1 MTYSPRTLTCLALLA
16 TAGRA
21 AQAQQQKLPPIRALG
36 KVDVVAA
43 EPFGSV
49 STTRALR
56 DGRVLVNDIIGR
68 RVVLLDSA
76 LATFTVVA
84 DTTSA
89 TANAYSSR
97 FGGLIPFTGD
107 STLFVDPTSLS
118 MLVIDGTGKVGR
130 VMSIPR
136 PNDAQSLIGGPNG
149 APSFDGQGRLVYR
162 ASPGFRFGGGGRP
175 GAGAAQR
182 GGAGEDGRRRE
193 TADRP
198 REGGGRTEGPGGA
211 PFEPPQFPD
220 SLPIVRIELATR
232 AMDTVAHVKV
242 TRPRLTVAQ
251 DSGGRM
257 RMSSIIDPLPIT
269 DDWAVLT
276 DGSIA
281 VVRGLDYHVDWVR
294 ADGTKSSS
302 GKIPFQW
309 RHLSDSDKVAFID
322 STRTAMEKV
331 RAQFQAQRA
340 ANGGTGPIIPPL
352 GGDGLNAMGGAPQIM
367 IFRGEAGVG
376 GRGGEGP
383 RARNEA
389 GGPPTEFTLPPL
401 QFVAPNELPDYAPPF
416 TAGAARADM
425 DDNLWIRTTNT
436 MNGGPVYDVIDAKGE
451 LVDRVALPAGRVIAG
466 FGPGG
471 VVYMGVRDGKSVR
484 LERAHRGAAPLP

>member
-1 MTYSPRTLTCLALLA
+1 MSFLSRWLIPVALLA
-16 TAGRA
+16 TSHVSV
-21 AQAQQQKLPPIRALG
+21 AQQPKLPPVKPLG
-36 KVDVVAA
+36 KVEVVAA

-76 LATFTVVA
+76 LASFTVVA

-97 FGGLIPFTGD
+97 FAGLIPYKGD
-107 STLFVDPTSLS
+107 SSLFVDPTSLS
-118 MLVIDGTGKVGR
+118 MLVIDAAGKVGR

-136 PNDAQSLIGGPNG
+136 PNDATSLIGGPNG
-149 APSFDGQGRLVYR
+149 TPSFDGQGRLVYR
-162 ASPGFRFGGGGRP
+162 ASPNFRFGGGGRP
-175 GAGAAQR
+175 GAGAGQR
-182 GGAGEDGRRRE
+182 GGGQPETRRDG
-193 TADRP
+193 A
-198 REGGGRTEGPGGA
+198 GRTEGPGGA
-211 PFEPPQFPD
+211 PFEPPQGPD

-242 TRPRLTVAQ
+242 FRPRMTVAQ

-257 RMSSIIDPLPIT
+257 RVSSIIDPLPIT
-269 DDWAVLT
+269 DDWAVLS

-281 VVRGLDYHVDWVR
+281 VVRGLDYHIDWVR
-294 ADGTKSSS
+294 PDGSRSSS
-302 GKIPFQW
+302 PKIPFQW

-322 STRTAMEKV
+322 STRTAMEKL

-340 ANGGTGPIIPPL
+340 ANGGAGGIIPPAAV
-352 GGDGLNAMGGAPQIM
+352 DGMAGVMGGAPQIM
-367 IFRGEAGVG
+367 IFRGEAGPERRGSDAPRGRTEG
-376 GRGGEGP
+376 GG
-383 RARNEA
+383 AVA
-389 GGPPTEFTLPPL
+389 DFSIPPL
-401 QFVAPNELPDYAPPF
+401 QFIAPNELPDYAPPF

-425 DDNLWIRTTNT
+425 EGNLWIRTTNAV
-436 MNGGPVYDVIDAKGE
+436 NGGPVYDVIDVKGE
-451 LVDRVALPAGRVIAG
+451 LVDRVALPTGRVIAG

-471 VVYMGVRDGKSVR
+471 VVYMGVREGRTVR
-484 LERAHRGAAPLP
+484 LERAHRAIAAVP